1 MNKLITI
8 VGPTAVGKTDLTLA
22 LAKYYDGQVI
32 SGDAYQVY
40 KRLNIGTAKP
50 TQSELDTVPHHLI
63 DILEPND
70 DYSVSVFQ
78 LQAKIL
84 IEDLNRNK
92 ILPILSGGTGL
103 YVQSLLE
110 NYNFNDIKPNI
121 ELRAELDTLYV
132 EQGIDGL
139 RQHAIELA
147 EKGGIEIR
155 FTDKHRLYRAIELM
169 CAGDYNA
176 LTNQTKEGL
185 SYVGPVIGLQRNR
198 SDLYNRINRRVEI
211 MFEKGLVDE
220 VKNLINNDV
229 KPDCQ
234 AFKGIGYKEVVQYLE
249 GLISY
254 DACIDLIQKN
264 TRHFAKRQITWYKRM
279 PYINWITISSE
290 TTADEIY
297 NMARSMIDTS
307 LYEVKDIE

>member
-1 MNKLITI
+1 MKIKNMLYAAMFAAIVAVLGLMPPIPLPFIPVPITLQTMG
-8 VGPTAVGKTDLTLA
+8 VMLA
-22 LAKYYDGQVI
+22 GSFLG
-32 SGDAYQVY
+32 
-40 KRLNIGTAKP
+40 KRLGFISMLLVVVIVLLG
-50 TQSELDTVPHHLI
+50 V
-63 DILEPND
+63 
-70 DYSVSVFQ
+70 
-78 LQAKIL
+78 
-84 IEDLNRNK
+84 
-92 ILPILSGGTGL
+92 PILSGGTGL

-121 ELRAELDTLYV
+121 ELRTELDKLYI
-132 EQGIDGL
+132 EQGIEGL
-139 RQHAIELA
+139 RQRASKLA

-185 SYVGPVIGLQRNR
+185 SYVGPVIGLQRER

-220 VKNLINNDV
+220 VISLINNGV
-229 KPDCQ
+229 NPDCQ

-254 DACIDLIQKN
+254 DACIALIQKN

-279 PYINWITISSE
+279 PYINWITIDSN
-290 TTADEIY
+290 TTEIEIY
-297 NMARSMIDTS
+297 NLARTMIDTS
-307 LYEVKDIE
+307 L